1 VARIAIIEHEAQCP
15 PAHVGTWLTDAG
27 ATLDVRRP
35 WAGDELPDL
44 DDGCDGIVVLGG
56 SMGAGDDELHH
67 WLAPLKQLVRDAV
80 AREVPLLGI
89 CLGHQLIAAALGGTV
104 EPNPH
109 GQQVGL
115 YAVGWLPAAGDDE
128 LVAGYGEVRGVQW
141 NHDVVTRLPAGAVAL
156 AETEQGEL
164 QVARFGPCAWGVQL
178 HPEVDEPVVT
188 SWAAGDRDD
197 HLHRGIDQAALI
209 AQIRDA
215 REELDQGWQP
225 LAARFLALLGETG
238 GRR

>member
-1 VARIAIIEHEAQCP
+1 MTVIAIVEHEAQCP

-44 DDGCDGIVVLGG
+44 DGCDGLVVLGG
-56 SMGAGDDELHH
+56 SMGADDDELHH
-67 WLAPLKQLVRDAV
+67 WLAPLKQLVRDAI

-89 CLGHQLIAAALGGTV
+89 CLGHQLIASALGGAV
-104 EPNPH
+104 APNPP

-115 YAVGWLPAAGDDE
+115 FDVGWLPAAEDDE
-128 LVAGYGEVRGVQW
+128 LVAGYGAVRGVQW
-141 NHDVVTRLPAGAVAL
+141 NHDIVTRLPEGAVAL
-156 AETEQGEL
+156 AETAQGEL
-164 QVARFGPCAWGVQL
+164 QVARFGRRAWGIQL

-197 HLHRGIDQAALI
+197 HLHRGIDQEALI

-215 REELDQGWQP
+215 RHELDDAWRP
-225 LAARFLALLGETG
+225 LADRFVALLAGAG
-238 GRR
+238 SH